1 MRGVWSELRA
11 ERVRREVVAVCAEP
25 IPAFDVLDR
34 VARLVDEA
42 VPSDASCW
50 STFDPA
56 TSMVTAAIGKNIDER
71 GAAAARFFELE
82 YALDSPGQ
90 YRELATSQRTVAV
103 LHAEGPASDLGTAAV
118 RDHLAVMGVGAELR
132 LLLRDQHAPWGGAG
146 LMRATTS
153 PAFSPEERAFLE
165 LLGPTIAAAVRAGLI
180 RGTRELVE
188 VDSGP
193 AVLVLGRDGVV
204 EATPAAVAWLD
215 QLQASDRDHGA
226 VPSAVQAVAAAA
238 MAGQTVTQR
247 ARSGGSWVALRGA
260 PLGPGRAVV
269 TIAPAGP
276 PEVTS
281 LVEVALGLTGR
292 EREVVAG
299 VLRGQSTKE
308 IAAALHLSPY
318 TVQDHLKAV
327 FAKAGVNSRRELIAD
342 VFFGVYAPRLGSAVG
357 ADGFFAG
364 P

>member
-1 MRGVWSELRA
+1 MRAVWSELRA
-11 ERVRREVVAVCAEP
+11 ERIRREVVAVCESP
-25 IPAFDVLDR
+25 ISAFEVLDR
-34 VARLVDEA
+34 VSLLVDEA

-56 TSMVTAAIGKNIDER
+56 TAMVTAAIGKNVDEG

-90 YRELATSQRTVAV
+90 YRQLAAGQTTVAV
-103 LHAEGPASDLGTAAV
+103 LHAEGPSPDLGTAAL
-118 RDHLAVMGVGAELR
+118 RDHLADMGVGAELR
-132 LLLRDQHAPWGGAG
+132 LLLRDQHASWGGAG
-146 LMRATTS
+146 LMRATSS
-153 PAFSPEERAFLE
+153 PAFSAEERAFLE

-180 RGTRELVE
+180 RGSRDVVD

-193 AVLVLGRDGVV
+193 AVLVLGVDGVV
-204 EATPAAVAWLD
+204 EATPAAVSWLD
-215 QLQASDRDHGA
+215 QLRAADRDHGD

-238 MAGQTVTQR
+238 IAGHTVAQR
-247 ARSGGSWVALRGA
+247 VRCGGSWVALRGA

-269 TIAPAGP
+269 TVAHAGP

-357 ADGFFAG
+357 ADGFFAR
-364 P
+364 